1 LIAGRY
7 RLTTLDDVVLEALVI
22 GDRVT
27 DYGDFVIVAEVS
39 APGIV
44 DSNGLIPLGA
54 LRRIESLEDGRVYE
68 VPAGARIR
76 ELIADAA
83 GEAPAPSAGA
93 QEPDE
98 GEEPSATEA
107 VSSFSDE
114 TLGEEAVRALEEAP
128 AGRQRRGSRRGERFS
143 PAEEG

>member
-39 APGIV
+39 VSGIV

-68 VPAGARIR
+68 IPVGARIR
-76 ELIADAA
+76 EILADAA
-83 GEAPAPSAGA
+83 GEAPADVPAS
-93 QEPDE
+93 DE
-98 GEEPSATEA
+98 GGEPSGNAAAST
-107 VSSFSDE
+107 FSDE
-114 TLGEEAVRALEEAP
+114 TLGEEAARALEEAP

-143 PAEEG
+143 PVEEG